1 MSLERNYTEVFYIN
15 AKQKQ
20 KDFVEKRGDIFML
33 REGEEEK
40 HQNILV
46 KFSRDLH
53 LHALL
58 SVLLLN
64 P

>member
-33 REGEEEK
+33 REGEEK